1 MTSRKLTLALLGS
14 VVTAGMLFAAHP
26 ASAAVDFRTTS
37 WTVGGVEYEIDNSG
51 SDGKGGFRYVKT
63 PTYSNYSW
71 YSEYSVNFYG
81 GGFSGYNGS
90 PKCLSATA
98 TEVTESNGDVVITCQ
113 PFQMSPTDV
122 WFTHSY
128 RMYADN
134 MLARHT
140 FTLDNRGT
148 TTLTG
153 LNDSG
158 NTVDWELD
166 NTTLIA
172 SSGNPTSCAS
182 LTSSDNWIMG
192 SSDSDSTIAGYAWQ
206 AKGGSAFDFGG
217 DDCTNGGNSSTF
229 VKADLAAGE
238 KVTYMTFV
246 ATGEPAGTTAGEMT
260 TAFEAFKAQ
269 MASFDELNDTLCRG
283 IDDGTVIEGW
293 GTCGAPA
300 PNPGL
305 PDTGVSAPTA
315 IALGAAGAGLLMAG
329 IITLIALRRRQARS

>member
-1 MTSRKLTLALLGS
+1 MKLAVVGS
-14 VVTAGMLFAAHP
+14 VVTAAMLFAAQP
-26 ASAAVDFRTTS
+26 ASAAVDFS
-37 WTVGGVEYEIDNSG
+37 SDEWTVGGVEYEID
-51 SDGKGGFRYVKT
+51 GGGGYRYVST
-63 PTYSNYSW
+63 PTFSNYSW
-71 YSEYSVNFYG
+71 YSEYGIYFYG
-81 GGFSGYNGS
+81 GGFSTFADAG
-90 PKCLSATA
+90 PCEEATA
-98 TEVTESNGDVVITCQ
+98 NAVTESNGDVVITCEAA
-113 PFQMSPTDV
+113 QMSPTDV

-128 RMYADN
+128 RMYADQ

-153 LNDSG
+153 LNDSL

-166 NTTLIA
+166 NDALQA

-182 LTSSDNWIMG
+182 LTSSDNWVMG
-192 SSDSDSTIAGYAWQ
+192 ANASDSTIAGYAWQ
-206 AKGGSAFDFGG
+206 AKGGTAFDFGG
-217 DDCTNGGNSSTF
+217 NDCTGGGNSAPF
-229 VKADLAAGE
+229 VKAELAAGE

-246 ATGEPAGTTAGEMT
+246 ATGEPAGSTAGDMT
-260 TAFEAFKAQ
+260 TAFEAYKAQ

-293 GTCGAPA
+293 GTCGAA
-300 PNPGL
+300 AADSAL

-329 IITLIALRRRQARS
+329 IVTLIALRRRQARS

>member
-1 MTSRKLTLALLGS
+1 MTSRRMKLAVVGAA
-14 VVTAGMLFAAHP
+14 VTAGMLFAAPP
-26 ASAAVDFRTTS
+26 ANAAVDFINGE
-37 WTVGGVEYEIDNSG
+37 WTVGGVIYEIESN
-51 SDGKGGFRYVKT
+51 GGFMYVST
-63 PTYSNYSW
+63 PTFDNYSF
-71 YSEYSVNFYG
+71 YSEYSIGFYG
-81 GGFSGYNGS
+81 GGFNDANETG
-90 PKCLSATA
+90 KCDPATA
-98 TEVTESNGDVVITCQ
+98 TEVTESNGDVVITCEPSQ
-113 PFQMSPTDV
+113 IRSTDV

-134 MLARHT
+134 MLARHM

-148 TTLTG
+148 TTVTG
-153 LNDSG
+153 LDDSENG
-158 NTVDWELD
+158 VSWELD

-217 DDCTNGGNSSTF
+217 DDCTIGGNSSTF
-229 VKADLAAGE
+229 VKAELAAGE

-260 TAFEAFKAQ
+260 TAFEAYKAQ

-283 IDDGTVIEGW
+283 IADGTVIEGW
-293 GTCGAPA
+293 GTCGAA
-300 PNPGL
+300 VTGSGPGSAL
-305 PDTGVSAPTA
+305 PETGVSAPTA

-329 IITLIALRRRQARS
+329 IITLIVVRRRQARS